1 MPSFGDYP
9 AGVALELPSGS
20 RIVDG
25 RPGIVTVPASRL
37 DHMTK
42 SVGVHEAKTHLSR
55 LLEQVAAGEEI
66 VITRRG
72 REVARLVPFTR
83 PDARRFGLDRD
94 RLVVPD
100 DFDAPL
106 PDDVIAAFER

>member
-1 MPSFGDYP
+1 M
-9 AGVALELPSGS
+9 
-20 RIVDG
+20 
-25 RPGIVTVPASRL
+25 
-37 DHMTK
+37 
-42 SVGVHEAKTHLSR
+42 
-55 LLEQVAAGEEI
+55 LEQVAAGEEI

-100 DFDAPL
+100 NFDAPL

>member
-1 MPSFGDYP
+1 
-9 AGVALELPSGS
+9 
-20 RIVDG
+20 
-25 RPGIVTVPASRL
+25 
-37 DHMTK
+37 MTK

-55 LLEQVAAGEEI
+55 LLEDVAAGEEV

-72 REVARLVPFTR
+72 EAVATLIPMRGAIR
-83 PDARRFGLDRD
+83 RRFGIDRE

-106 PDDVIAAFER
+106 PPEILASFEK

>member
-1 MPSFGDYP
+1 
-9 AGVALELPSGS
+9 
-20 RIVDG
+20 
-25 RPGIVTVPASRL
+25 
-37 DHMTK
+37 MTK

-55 LLEQVAAGEEI
+55 LLEEVAAGEEV

-72 REVARLVPFTR
+72 VEVASLVPRGAGVRTL
-83 PDARRFGLDRD
+83 GMDRG

-106 PDDVIAAFER
+106 PDELLSEFEQ